1 MLKTILFAFVFNLST
16 GLVLTGCSNA
26 SPEDP
31 AKAAIEAFNKK
42 SPVEKFEWARDVEG
56 MSPAMRLKQID
67 LIDGAL
73 DGQKQAWKDE
83 ILKKYKNVPMG
94 GPDYQ
99 RG

>member
-1 MLKTILFAFVFNLST
+1 MSKSLILGCTLFLATFVVGS
-16 GLVLTGCSNA
+16 GCSTPA
-26 SPEDP
+26 PADP
-31 AKAAIEAFNKK
+31 AKAAMEAFNKK
-42 SPVEKFEWARDVEG
+42 TPNEKFEWARDVEG
-56 MSPAMRLKQID
+56 MSPAMRLKQVD

-73 DGQKQAWKDE
+73 DGQKQAWKEE